1 MSISNR
7 HLVLDLDSTLI
18 HSTID
23 SDEIPN
29 LKPYSDPDNISLRSR
44 IYKFNMTDEKS
55 RRNPNSTVWGIFRP
69 GVFEFL
75 AFASKYFAKIHVWS
89 AGKKKYVHSICEI
102 LFPNKKPH
110 IIFTYD
116 DCIFKGDNIYK
127 PLKKLWDLVPD
138 AKPENT
144 IVIDDRLDTFSL
156 NIDNG
161 ILIPAYEPEIKISEI
176 MKYDDTLEIIKDW
189 LLNFEVIHIPDIRNI
204 DKNIFRHNI
213 WLR

>member
-23 SDEIPN
+23 SNEIPN
-29 LKPYSDPDNISLRSR
+29 LKPYSDPDNIILRSR

-55 RRNPNSTVWGIFRP
+55 RRNPISTVWGIFRP

-75 AFASKYFAKIHVWS
+75 TFASKYFAKIHVWS

-102 LFPNKKPH
+102 LFPDKKPH

-127 PLKKLWDLVPD
+127 PLSKLWDLVPD

-144 IVIDDRLDTFSL
+144 IVIDDRVDTFSL

-161 ILIPAYEPEIKISEI
+161 ILIPAYEPEIKISDI
-176 MKYDDTLEIIKDW
+176 MKHDDSLEIIKDW